1 MVKATFARPF
11 SVTPRSDGSRAGPSA
26 GFLVNGSEFGWLVV
40 ISLLLR
46 RWFLPG
52 VECGAVMVWVEGV
65 ELLDEPGVG
74 PALGVVAVP
83 AGIDDIQIP
92 PSPRAG
98 RRRRRGRRAFALA
111 ALAAQTR

>member
-1 MVKATFARPF
+1 MVKATFARPS
-11 SVTPRSDGSRAGPSA
+11 SVTPRSDGSSARPSA
-26 GFLVNGSEFGWLVV
+26 GFLMNGSEFGWPVV

-52 VECGAVMVWVEGV
+52 VECGAVVVRVEGV

-92 PSPRAG
+92 PVPGLGDVADEATERSRWP
-98 RRRRRGRRAFALA
+98 RRRGE
-111 ALAAQTR
+111 Q